1 MLILAVIAMDL
12 LAEDDSDEERKSF
25 NSSGIESFC
34 EKTYIYAFCIIQ
46 VLKTE
51 WRR

>member
-1 MLILAVIAMDL
+1 MLILAVIAMDS

-34 EKTYIYAFCIIQ
+34 EKTYAFCIIQ